1 MHHHHWKWVAATLTL
16 CSRVAQKDNGRG
28 ESLEPTSHCPF
39 HMEEEAA
46 WPAELQWYLV
56 RDLERLILEHRW
68 QDLSAFA
75 SSTSFWIL
83 GTLYLPLSNPTQQLL
98 KTRQGILWQKK
109 RSNGLTVYELHCL
122 ATCHMT
128 WQQLVWQNSGMICW
142 RLRPDTGWET
152 SPCEVG
158 LLTNELRYTFN
169 Q

>member
-1 MHHHHWKWVAATLTL
+1 MHNHRWKWVAAT
-16 CSRVAQKDNGRG
+16 RVAQKDNGRG
-28 ESLEPTSHCPF
+28 ESLEATSHCPF
-39 HMEEEAA
+39 LMEEEAA
-46 WPAELQWYLV
+46 WPAELHDTWIVTLSV
-56 RDLERLILEHRW
+56 RDLERLILEQRW

-83 GTLYLPLSNPTQQLL
+83 GTLYPPPSNPTQQLH

-109 RSNGLTVYELHCL
+109 WSNGLTVYELRCL

-128 WQQLVWQNSGMICW
+128 WQQLVWQNSGMTCW